1 MAQTPKP
8 QNPQINRA
16 HPLARGLV
24 AAWPMWEG
32 GGDKLRDIARGHD
45 GTLVNSPTWK
55 STQHG
60 TALALTHAASGGPHA
75 TIPVSVI
82 SSQISFSAWVRP
94 DFDGS
99 APTFAEPLYNIW
111 TFGTGDFNYDISLRF
126 ENRNRDGIDNTWG
139 VFADY
144 NTVGAY
150 LLGGETQ
157 TTIVPGDMFHLVVT
171 MDFAADNYALYVN
184 GALADSS
191 TASISLP
198 TLTYAWIGCENAGAQ
213 TWEGEISDVRVHN
226 RVLTAGE
233 VKSAYVSP
241 WALYTR
247 PLFGMPNALYTIGG
261 GSSDTVGADA
271 TAGFSDLLSLT
282 SGLLSVPP
290 LAATAGYKSVMSMCG
305 VYIDSAGLPLP
316 SGGGGK
322 GVRRRRIPMVLFD
335 DAEDGIVIN
344 AALDSFGAI

>member
-32 GGDKLRDIARGHD
+32 GGGTSRDVSGSGLD
-45 GTLVNSPTWK
+45 GTITSAPWGVSAYGPSIEFDGTGNQYVTVSDNDSLDISQSVTVECWFKPDAVSNTAGFVTKDQAYMLYLEYGSPHRLQFYVYVAGAWRATASTYVPPLGEWCHAVGVYDGANISIYANGRLVASAARTGAINTNTSPLVFGRYPTIT
-55 STQHG
+55 SR
-60 TALALTHAASGGPHA
+60 ALTGAIGGARVWDRALSP
-75 TIPVSVI
+75 
-82 SSQISFSAWVRP
+82 SAIR
-94 DFDGS
+94 
-99 APTFAEPLYNIW
+99 
-111 TFGTGDFNYDISLRF
+111 SLF
-126 ENRNRDGIDNTWG
+126 
-139 VFADY
+139 
-144 NTVGAY
+144 
-150 LLGGETQ
+150 
-157 TTIVPGDMFHLVVT
+157 
-171 MDFAADNYALYVN
+171 
-184 GALADSS
+184 
-191 TASISLP
+191 
-198 TLTYAWIGCENAGAQ
+198 
-213 TWEGEISDVRVHN
+213 
-226 RVLTAGE
+226 
-233 VKSAYVSP
+233 VSP

-261 GSSDTVGADA
+261 GSSATVGADA
-271 TAGFSDLLSLT
+271 TAGFPDLLALT

-316 SGGGGK
+316 SGGGGGK